1 MNEWSSVRSQKM
13 EWTRWGHGIKSLNES
28 IKAYCGPNR
37 VVSIPFCTFSMPDA
51 VLNVGWMFIISFS
64 PYNSLSSI
72 ILILQIREL
81 RLKTLVKVILVK
93 VIAYSIILL
102 WLNEGRQGGNLEDQ
116 SS

>member
-1 MNEWSSVRSQKM
+1 
-13 EWTRWGHGIKSLNES
+13 
-28 IKAYCGPNR
+28 
-37 VVSIPFCTFSMPDA
+37 MPDA

-102 WLNEGRQGGNLEDQ
+102 
-116 SS
+116 